1 MGLESGTANR
11 VFIKF
16 QVRVF
21 LLVFP
26 DFARSSSSSCFKI
39 GDANIQVRVFSFFR
53 FFKFEFKFFS
63 NNLNFLDS
71 QACFCFSI
79 LSILFFLSLLSS
91 NLDLKNYHSRIDPLI
106 GYPVIFPKNSRYFL
120 YQIFFRISLLFFQV
134 ISSYFKFFFLKN
146 SSSSSCFKFG
156 DANIQVRVF
165 SFFRFFKFEFELKN
179 NSISS
184 PCFEFKNDDP

>member
-1 MGLESGTANR
+1 MSALLPPLLLALAPCSSHFEFGVGEVALKICAVGFLTGTANR
-11 VFIKF
+11 VFRKF

-71 QACFCFSI
+71 RLAFAFLFS
-79 LSILFFLSLLSS
+79 LSL
-91 NLDLKNYHSRIDPLI
+91 
-106 GYPVIFPKNSRYFL
+106 
-120 YQIFFRISLLFFQV
+120 QLLLQSWV
-134 ISSYFKFFFLKN
+134 
-146 SSSSSCFKFG
+146 
-156 DANIQVRVF
+156 
-165 SFFRFFKFEFELKN
+165 
-179 NSISS
+179 
-184 PCFEFKNDDP
+184 